1 MGCDIH
7 THVEYRA
14 NACVGIDENG
24 NAIFRLRW
32 LCGDY
37 FKTAW
42 YYRDSNKRR
51 LAVVEICGERNYD
64 RFATLANVRNYG
76 GTPYISEPRGL
87 PEDVTNLVNE
97 DYESYCGDAHSPSY
111 VTLKELI
118 EYQSTVKPLKRSGLI
133 SPEAQKELDENGT
146 PPREWCQ
153 GTTYDDWERREW
165 EVENTVLIPLI
176 EGLKERADKLGVI
189 YKWEWEEKP
198 VESLEKA
205 DNIRFVF
212 WFDD

>member
-7 THVEYRA
+7 THVEYRE
-14 NACVGIDENG
+14 NAYVGRDKNG
-24 NAIFRLRW
+24 NAIYRLKW
-32 LCGDY
+32 ICGDF
-37 FKTAW
+37 FKLAR
-42 YYRDSNKRR
+42 YYGGSGKRR
-51 LAVVEICGERNYD
+51 FEVVEICGERNYD

-87 PEDVTNLVNE
+87 PEDVTKLVNE
-97 DYESYCGDAHSPSY
+97 DYESYCGAAHSPSY

-118 EYQSTVKPLKRSGLI
+118 EYQSTIKPLKRSGLI
-133 SPEAQKELDENGT
+133 SPEAQKELDENGK
-146 PPREWCQ
+146 PPSEWCQ
-153 GTTYDDWERREW
+153 GTTYNDWERREW

-176 EGLKERADKLGVI
+176 EGLKERADEFGVI
-189 YKWEWEEKP
+189 YKWDWEKRP
-198 VESLEKA
+198 MESLGKA

>member
-87 PEDVTNLVNE
+87 PEDVTKLVNE
-97 DYESYCGDAHSPSY
+97 DYESQFGDAHSPSY
-111 VTLKELI
+111 YTLKELI
-118 EYQSTVKPLKRSGLI
+118 EYQSTIKPLKRSGLI

-153 GTTYDDWERREW
+153 GTTCDGWERREW

>member
-7 THVEYRA
+7 THVEYRV
-14 NACVGIDENG
+14 NAYVGRDESG
-24 NAIFRLRW
+24 NAIYRLKW
-32 LCGDY
+32 FCGDF
-37 FKTAW
+37 FKLNR
-42 YYRDSNKRR
+42 YYGCSDKRR
-51 LAVVEICGERNYD
+51 FTVIEICGERNYD

-87 PEDVTNLVNE
+87 PEDATKLVRE
-97 DYESYCGDAHSPSY
+97 DYESQFGDAHSPSY
-111 VTLKELI
+111 FTLKELI
-118 EYQSTVKPLKRSGLI
+118 EYQSTIKPLKHSGLI
-133 SPEAQKELDENGT
+133 SPEAQKELVENGT
-146 PPREWCQ
+146 PPSEWCQ
-153 GTTYDDWERREW
+153 GTTNDDWERREW

-176 EGLKERADKLGVI
+176 DGLKERADKLGVI
-189 YKWEWEEKP
+189 YKREWEEKP